1 MLPTLNIYGKIHNE
15 NAYKV
20 VISQSFTGLC
30 NQLWSI
36 VSAMII
42 CIKEK
47 INVLVIDK
55 FLLNIHTKLYS
66 PISKIL
72 SLPSMNIFLEKYKL
86 TLLDG
91 YQIVERNW
99 PNLKV
104 LKLEWQVLHEPANK
118 ALKTEIFHNIRF
130 TSYIVL
136 PALKFVKDNTG
147 NLKKGTI
154 NVIHLRIEQD
164 WLDHVSLHSN
174 PRISPE
180 AVKGQIASKYIDSI
194 QRYIRRDEL
203 TFVLTGSTH
212 NKVID
217 YLRDHRYT
225 YLLFT
230 KPTPYREMNAAMDMV
245 IGKQCNNVFIGCGGS
260 TFSDMLI
267 YCITGADTKK
277 YLC

>member
-1 MLPTLNIYGKIHNE
+1 MNLYRKIYYESGYNI
-15 NAYKV
+15 

-36 VSAMII
+36 VSGMII
-42 CIKEK
+42 CIKENK
-47 INVLVIDK
+47 NVLVIDK
-55 FLLNIHTKLYS
+55 FLLNIHTKSYC

-72 SLPSMNIFLEKYKL
+72 SLPSMNIFLAKYKL
-86 TLLDG
+86 TLIDG

-99 PNLKV
+99 PNIKELN
-104 LKLEWQVLHEPANK
+104 LEWQVLNEPENK
-118 ALKTEIFHNIRF
+118 DLKTELFNNIRF

-136 PALKFVKDNTG
+136 PALKFVKDKTD

-174 PRISPE
+174 PRSSPE
-180 AVKGQIASKYIDSI
+180 VVKGQIASKYIDSI
-194 QRYIRRDEL
+194 QKYIQKDEL
-203 TFVLTGSTH
+203 TFVLTGSTQ

-225 YLLFT
+225 YFLFA
-230 KPTPYREMNAAMDMV
+230 KPTSYREVNAAMDMV